1 MKLEGGERLVLKTLL
16 ELQGDSTD
24 YIQDSQLANATKMV
38 DQDVRDW
45 LETLEGKGFVERTR
59 LTDGFSAYV
68 TAKGK
73 QALRLTEPISTPK
86 SAGDRA
92 PVTAATPGGTGAAPP
107 QPAAT
112 QKTAPLF
119 GIAPSA
125 IKGLTMNH
133 NALAEVYVGKQDGN
147 GEKKYD
153 FFATGYPIA
162 QDRVITAGHVLS
174 GDYNF
179 IEVRFRNSKQNAGL
193 IPATREWLDSAKF
206 DVAVLSCKI
215 PKDVPGSP
223 SLLADYDAS
232 STKGRV
238 LGYPRVDDTH
248 NKPGDARKLCDSTGE
263 LGALESIASH
273 FELQVDYD
281 FRAQGEGWK
290 GLSGAPVFLESR
302 IAGIVQEYL
311 GYATVAKFR
320 VVAMCRLLEDPSFRA
335 AIRWLDGPGEDVRQR
350 TCESIERR
358 LNRLN
363 PDVLRDLAAEL
374 HRKGDPA
381 LQEGKDPIPIILT
394 ILLERRRFSTISRLS
409 GIHKKLCEAGEWRAA
424 DIVAEIIEEV
434 TPLVIDP
441 GLAHQL
447 CNELSVRMSAFCSVP
462 DHHSTTIE
470 VLMSRADG
478 KGMKFKVPEN
488 EMAVADYEGTPL
500 LRRDRK
506 LPVDAPVTVESVAKS
521 TLIDLCEGQ
530 EVRDSYEQ
538 SSTTDE
544 LVQRLAGVLIVNSIG
559 LNEDRTLYC
568 LHKLPKNQREHSVHI
583 EALTLIRDKLDTLK
597 RAKPDQLGDLPGF
610 VFLLLAETSE
620 LEDLRSIVVSWLKT
634 RFNLKRK

>member
-179 IEVRFRNSKQNAGL
+179 IEVRFRNSKENASV
-193 IPATREWLDSAKF
+193 IPAQRVWQDSAKF
-206 DVAVLSCKI
+206 DVAVLSCTI

-223 SLLADYDAS
+223 SLLDDYDAS

-238 LGYPRVDDTH
+238 IGYPRVDDTH
-248 NKPGDARKLCDSTGE
+248 NKPGDERKLCDSSP
-263 LGALESIASH
+263 ANWVPWKASRRISSC
-273 FELQVDYD
+273 EVDYD

-290 GLSGAPVFLESR
+290 VSPAVPVFLESR

-320 VVAMCRLLEDPSFRA
+320 VVAMCRLLEDPSFR
-335 AIRWLDGPGEDVRQR
+335 RHQVVGW
-350 TCESIERR
+350 SRR
-358 LNRLN
+358 GR
-363 PDVLRDLAAEL
+363 
-374 HRKGDPA
+374 
-381 LQEGKDPIPIILT
+381 
-394 ILLERRRFSTISRLS
+394 
-409 GIHKKLCEAGEWRAA
+409 
-424 DIVAEIIEEV
+424 
-434 TPLVIDP
+434 
-441 GLAHQL
+441 
-447 CNELSVRMSAFCSVP
+447 SATYP
-462 DHHSTTIE
+462 
-470 VLMSRADG
+470 
-478 KGMKFKVPEN
+478 
-488 EMAVADYEGTPL
+488 
-500 LRRDRK
+500 
-506 LPVDAPVTVESVAKS
+506 
-521 TLIDLCEGQ
+521 
-530 EVRDSYEQ
+530 
-538 SSTTDE
+538 
-544 LVQRLAGVLIVNSIG
+544 
-559 LNEDRTLYC
+559 
-568 LHKLPKNQREHSVHI
+568 
-583 EALTLIRDKLDTLK
+583 
-597 RAKPDQLGDLPGF
+597 
-610 VFLLLAETSE
+610 
-620 LEDLRSIVVSWLKT
+620 
-634 RFNLKRK
+634 